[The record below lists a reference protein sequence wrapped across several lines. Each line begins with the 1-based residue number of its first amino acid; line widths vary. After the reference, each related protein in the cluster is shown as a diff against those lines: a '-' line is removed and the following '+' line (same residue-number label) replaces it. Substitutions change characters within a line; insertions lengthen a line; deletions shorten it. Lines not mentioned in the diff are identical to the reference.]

1 MFCIPPPPATF
12 YTCPGDGHSIPRSV
26 HLARL
31 AGAYAKCHQCPHRND
46 HGLAVLNPF
55 SGHGAPPQ
63 PAQSGWI
70 AAPDGI
76 RGRYLNDLTRQDAVR
91 WGSALARLLWERH
104 PLVGRRWTE
113 LPADEGA
120 ARPVARRSLTVVVGY
135 DERPSSPDL
144 AIGAVTGLR
153 QSGCRVLDLGVVS
166 KAEWSF
172 VVQHL
177 SADAGM
183 MITGA
188 GRDPSWTGFDIVGA
202 AGEFLSATTDL
213 PELISQA
220 RFTAGRLTRSAGSVA
235 TYAAAKPYML
245 HLRRQFHALRPL
257 HVTCVTPSAVIG
269 RSLQRTFPEL
279 PCRLHLDVGSQW
291 QAPGPEHPALES
303 RMAAAIVGS
312 GGDVGMWIGED
323 GQTCAVFD
331 ETGRRAAVENFIPW
345 LARSTVEDRPPEAD
359 RVFLAAGQA
368 PPLNEDVWNV
378 RPVSQLDAADSL
390 PRSDR
395 PWWLELPEASLA
407 EFRQSL
413 RRCQAA
419 AGMDPSRRFWLGGAV
434 PTCDAIVTLAAVLRA
449 LSWSDASL
457 SQRLADDHPPRR
469 AA

>member
-1 MFCIPPPPATF
+1 MLSIPLPPATY
-12 YTCPGDGHSIPRSV
+12 YTCPGDRHSVSRSV

-31 AGAYAKCHQCPHRND
+31 SSAYAKCHQCPHRND

-55 SGHGAPPQ
+55 SGHSAPPQ

-70 AAPDGI
+70 ATPDGI

-91 WGSALARLLWERH
+91 WGIALARFLWERH
-104 PLVGRRWTE
+104 PLVGRRWTGI
-113 LPADEGA
+113 PADDGA
-120 ARPVARRSLTVVVGY
+120 AHPATRRSLTVVVGY

-172 VVQHL
+172 VAQHL
-177 SADAGM
+177 AADAGM

-188 GRDPSWTGFDIVGA
+188 GRDLSWTGFDVVGA

-220 RFTAGRLTRSAGSVA
+220 RSTAGRLTRSAGSVS
-235 TYAAAKPYML
+235 TYAAAKPYLL
-245 HLRRQFHALRPL
+245 HVRRQFHALRPL
-257 HVTCVTPSAVIG
+257 HVTCVTASPLIG
-269 RSLQRTFPEL
+269 RLLQLTFPEL
-279 PCRLHLDVGSQW
+279 PCQLRLDVGAQW
-291 QAPGPEHPALES
+291 QAPGPELPALES
-303 RMAAAIVGS
+303 RFAATYSAS

-331 ETGRRAAVENFIPW
+331 ETGRSTAVEDLIPW
-345 LARSTVEDRPPEAD
+345 LARATVEDRPPETD

-368 PPLNEDVWNV
+368 ARLNDEVWNV
-378 RPVSQLDAADSL
+378 RPVPQLGAADSL

-395 PWWLELPEASLA
+395 PWWLELPGASLA
-407 EFRQSL
+407 EFRL
-413 RRCQAA
+413 ALGRCQAA
-419 AGMDPSRRFWLGGAV
+419 AGMDPSRRFWLGGAI

-457 SQRLADDHPPRR
+457 SQRLADNHPPRR